1 MKGRLALAENQMDK
15 AVDTL
20 DMVSELFF
28 LYVCAYLSTCI
39 HVCAC
44 MLCDLGVGIISHQF
58 RNIV

>member
-28 LYVCAYLSTCI
+28 CMCVHICPL
-39 HVCAC
+39 AC
-44 MLCDLGVGIISHQF
+44 MRVHACVH
-58 RNIV
+58 VV